1 MREQEVTRGR
11 RIDNFKKE
19 VPSKVLLYLG
29 YSAALCLLI
38 LCIFFGLRSLL
49 GFKGPIFGDG
59 YEIGRPISRLED
71 KTIDIDGLLEGSTI
85 SELKKADP
93 DNGSSPTQSPGNAP
107 AGNGSSPTQS
117 PGNAPAGN
125 DSNPAGNG
133 SSPTQS
139 PGNAPAGND
148 S

>member
-1 MREQEVTRGR
+1 M
-11 RIDNFKKE
+11 
-19 VPSKVLLYLG
+19 Y
-29 YSAALCLLI
+29 
-38 LCIFFGLRSLL
+38 IFWLRSLL

-59 YEIGRPISRLED
+59 YEISRPISRLED
-71 KTIDIDGLLEGSTI
+71 KTIDIDGILEGSAI
-85 SELKKADP
+85 SEPNKA
-93 DNGSSPTQSPGNAP
+93 NKGNAPAGNDSNP

-148 S
+148 SNPAGNGSSPTQSPGQCSSRK